1 MRRKTRSSS
10 YRFTGSGGRLLGAW
24 QSDWAGCF
32 PQALGVGYDTI
43 RSLLQGDA
51 TMGVLAGVLMVKCW
65 WQRARGP
72 KWQRR
77 EEPRCHW
84 SMAAGAP
91 ADLPSR
97 RWQFDQPPGL
107 RMGLTQAGER
117 QGKKANWLGEKE
129 RGRYPGLDDEPLR
142 RTKLFLPTG
151 LRVLRCCRRSSV
163 GTALPHSSSTCGR
176 TGPSR
181 SLGHR

>member
-1 MRRKTRSSS
+1 MEDLPADARE
-10 YRFTGSGGRLLGAW
+10 YVCRLLEAYRTTPG
-24 QSDWAGCF
+24 
-32 PQALGVGYDTI
+32 T
-43 RSLLQGDA
+43 
-51 TMGVLAGVLMVKCW
+51 AGVVRRPDRILAAQLHQRGVALEAVENAFVCW

-77 EEPRCHW
+77 REPQCHR

-91 ADLPSR
+91 ADLPGR
-97 RWQFDQPPGL
+97 RWQFDRRPWTPRAIHTDGASG
-107 RMGLTQAGER
+107 R
-117 QGKKANWLGEKE
+117 KKANWLGEKE
-129 RGRYPGLDDEPLR
+129 RGRYPGLDEEPLR

-163 GTALPHSSSTCGR
+163 GTAIPHSSSTCGR

>member
-1 MRRKTRSSS
+1 MEDLPADARA
-10 YRFTGSGGRLLGAW
+10 YVCRLLEAYRTTPG
-24 QSDWAGCF
+24 
-32 PQALGVGYDTI
+32 T
-43 RSLLQGDA
+43 
-51 TMGVLAGVLMVKCW
+51 AGVVRRPDRILAAQLHQRGVALEAVENAFVCW

-91 ADLPSR
+91 AGWRVGAGSLIGR
-97 RWQFDQPPGL
+97 REF
-107 RMGLTQAGER
+107 RMGFTQAVER

-129 RGRYPGLDDEPLR
+129 RGRCPGLDDEPLR